1 MESNKKNF
9 LITLL
14 IIFAFIL
21 TPTLLNA
28 ATPPTS
34 VYLGSITDG
43 LNAPQNIAIDAEG
56 NIYVTQSASNNI
68 IVYTRA
74 GIKKGTISIPSPIS
88 IDISGSSLYVGSK
101 DGFVGVYDLNGNL
114 IKKVW
119 TADPNYHR
127 PVSIATAGDLIY
139 ISDYLGGVIDVVDGS
154 GNLVR
159 QIDVEHPMG
168 IAINGGLLYAIDRV
182 LTLDPSSGEYMEGA
196 EIKVFDLNGNLL
208 KRFGSYGVG
217 EGMFIRPFDIEV
229 DPVDNIYGVDD
240 SGRIY
245 VSDSNA
251 SGIQVFDPD
260 GNFLGAV
267 YDSANPISVPKGI
280 ALSPDGRLF
289 IVSMQQSAVKIFG
302 IDDYTYMVVS
312 PSSLTLKAQKGKASP
327 TSAITV
333 SNTGV
338 GTLTYTAS
346 ASAGWLIL
354 SNSSGSVSG
363 GSSQDIGVSVDVS
376 QLTPGSYTGSVTVTD
391 GSGAKEIVSV
401 SLEVIEPP
409 VLTVTPQ
416 SLSFSYQIGGAVPS
430 SQIVTIEISNDL
442 DGTTTWTAT
451 SDSVWLSI
459 TPSTGSGNSVTK
471 ATVSVN
477 VSGLSAGTYKGN
489 IKIDAPNATGS
500 PINISVT
507 LDIKSSGTIH
517 VTTNLT
523 EASFTIT
530 GPQTYT
536 GSGTDWTATDVP
548 DGEYTITYG
557 TVSGYKTPSS
567 ETKTLSGGGTI
578 EFYGGYVRAAKNII
592 ASIESGSRVTTE
604 VRVFKA
610 DGTMAMQFIPY
621 PDITGGA
628 ITASGDINGDGEAE
642 IVVGYGLNTNNE
654 SVFSVFTKDGLPMT
668 GKIKP
673 FSTLGGIRLAVGDL
687 DRDGRAE
694 IIAGAGNNE
703 NAKARVKI
711 YTYNGSGLIE
721 TGIDFLAYD
730 SNYGVEVAVG
740 DTDGDGQIEV
750 LTLPAGRTPCIVKIW
765 EVENTAGTWAVNL
778 KREFLASNAR
788 AGKITAGDL
797 NGDGRDEIIVTAN
810 DKVIAFNEDGT
821 PYGLEIKED
830 GEINVAA
837 GDVNGD
843 GVAEI
848 VLGLNK
854 GNIKIYNSEGIGLNT
869 FRAFNTRYRIRVSL
883 GDLGY

>member
-1 MESNKKNF
+1 MGNNKKSRI
-9 LITLL
+9 LKITLFIISAL
-14 IIFAFIL
+14 ILIPA
-21 TPTLLNA
+21 LLNA
-28 ATPPTS
+28 EIPPTS
-34 VYLGSITDG
+34 VYLGSITNG
-43 LNAPQNIAIDAEG
+43 LNAPQNIAIDNDG
-56 NIYVTQSASNNI
+56 NIYVTQSASNNVI
-68 IVYTRA
+68 LYTRS
-74 GIKKGTISIPSPIS
+74 GIKKGIISVPSPIS
-88 IDISGSSLYVGSK
+88 IDINGNNLYIGSK
-101 DGFVGVYDLNGNL
+101 DGFVGVYDLEGKL

-119 TADPNYHR
+119 TADPYFHR
-127 PVSIATAGDLIY
+127 PVSISALGGDLIY
-139 ISDYLGGVIDVVDGS
+139 ISDYLGGVIDVVDTDGS
-154 GNLVR
+154 LVR

-168 IAINGGLLYAIDRV
+168 IAINGGSLYAIDRV
-182 LTLDPSSGEYMEGA
+182 LTLDPSSGKYMEGA
-196 EIKVFDLNGNLL
+196 EVKVFDLNGNLL

-217 EGMFIRPFDIEV
+217 EGMFIRPFDI
-229 DPVDNIYGVDD
+229 DVDD

-245 VSDSNA
+245 VSDSNS

-302 IDDYTYMVVS
+302 INDYTFMVVS
-312 PSSLTLKAQKGKASP
+312 PSSLILKAQKGKTPPA
-327 TSAITV
+327 TAITV

-354 SNSSGSVSG
+354 SNSSGSISG
-363 GSSQDIGVSVDVS
+363 GSSQEIGVSVDIS
-376 QLTPGSYTGSVTVTD
+376 QLTAGTYSSSVTVTD
-391 GSGAKEIVSV
+391 GSGAKEVVSV

-409 VLTVTPQ
+409 ILTVTPQ
-416 SLSFSYQIGGAVPS
+416 SLSFLYIIGDITPS

-451 SDSVWLSI
+451 SDSAWLSI

-471 ATVSVN
+471 ATVTVN
-477 VSGLSAGTYKGN
+477 VSGLSTGTYTGS
-489 IKIDAPNATGS
+489 IRVSAPNTTGS
-500 PINISVT
+500 PANISVT

-523 EASFTIT
+523 EASFRIT

-536 GSGTDWTATDVP
+536 GSGTDWTTTDVP
-548 DGEYTITYG
+548 DGKYTITYNN
-557 TVSGYKTPSS
+557 VSGYKTPSS
-567 ETKTLSGGGTI
+567 ETKTLSGGGMI
-578 EFYGGYVRAAKNII
+578 EFHGEYIRLAKNVI
-592 ASIESGSRVTTE
+592 ASIESGRNATTE
-604 VRVFKA
+604 IRVFKA
-610 DGTMAMQFIPY
+610 EGVMTKQFTPY

-673 FSTLGGIRLAVGDL
+673 FSTPGGIRLAVGDL

-694 IIAGAGNNE
+694 IIAGAGNDS
-703 NAKARVKI
+703 NAKARVKV

-721 TGIDFLAYD
+721 TGIDFLAYN
-730 SNYGVEVAVG
+730 SNYGVEVSVG
-740 DTDGDGQIEV
+740 DTDGDGQIEL

-765 EVENTAGTWAVNL
+765 EVDNTAGTWAVNL

-797 NGDGRDEIIVTAN
+797 NADGRDEIIVVSN

-837 GDVNGD
+837 GDINGD
-843 GVAEI
+843 GLSEI
-848 VLGLNK
+848 VSGLNN
-854 GNIKIYNSEGIGLNT
+854 GNVKIYNSEGIELNT
-869 FRAFNTRYRIRVSL
+869 FRAFNTRYQLRVSL